1 MLRLLPLTT
10 FICIYLFSW
19 WRCKKNIIA
28 SDKQLKPCID
38 WAYIKNLPLPPKPS
52 FVEFYIV
59 YVSSFLIPNV
69 TEDFLAVRPSGNP
82 ISAKVLVGMFDN
94 KDLVAESSEL
104 IKTHKIE
111 IYGDIAY
118 AVFTLNEIFSYKGN
132 QNKDL
137 STYTCIFKNENGT
150 WKYAWM
156 QRSQGTTDMK
166 TWE

>member
-1 MLRLLPLTT
+1 MSNTQAIEDLINGYAT
-10 FICIYLFSW
+10 SE
-19 WRCKKNIIA
+19 
-28 SDKQLKPCID
+28 D
-38 WAYIKNLPLPPKPS
+38 
-52 FVEFYIV
+52 
-59 YVSSFLIPNV
+59 SSFLIPNA

-82 ISAKVLVGMFDN
+82 ISAKGLVGMFDS

-111 IYGDIAY
+111 ISGDIAY
-118 AVFTLNEIFSYKGN
+118 AVFTLNEIFSFKGN
-132 QNKDL
+132 QNKDF
-137 STYTCIFKNENGT
+137 STYTCIFKNENDT

>member
-1 MLRLLPLTT
+1 M
-10 FICIYLFSW
+10 S
-19 WRCKKNIIA
+19 
-28 SDKQLKPCID
+28 S
-38 WAYIKNLPLPPKPS
+38 IKAIEDLINGYS
-52 FVEFYIV
+52 TSED
-59 YVSSFLIPNV
+59 SSFLIPNV

-82 ISAKVLVGMFDN
+82 ISATGLVEMFN
-94 KDLVAESSEL
+94 SKDLVAESSEL
-104 IKTHKIE
+104 IKIHKIE
-111 IYGDIAY
+111 IYVEIAY

-137 STYTCIFKNENGT
+137 STYTCIFKNKNGT

>member
-1 MLRLLPLTT
+1 MSS
-10 FICIYLFSW
+10 IQAIE
-19 WRCKKNIIA
+19 
-28 SDKQLKPCID
+28 
-38 WAYIKNLPLPPKPS
+38 NLINGYAIS
-52 FVEFYIV
+52 EN
-59 YVSSFLIPNV
+59 SSFLIPNA

-82 ISAKVLVGMFDN
+82 ISAQGLVGMFDS

-132 QNKDL
+132 QNIDL
-137 STYTCIFKNENGT
+137 SAYTGIFKNENRT

>member
-1 MLRLLPLTT
+1 MIYIFYVVFIDIESKISGNWLIFLRSSTQA
-10 FICIYLFSW
+10 IE
-19 WRCKKNIIA
+19 
-28 SDKQLKPCID
+28 
-38 WAYIKNLPLPPKPS
+38 NLINGHAIS
-52 FVEFYIV
+52 EDY
-59 YVSSFLIPNV
+59 SFLIQNA
-69 TEDFLAVRPSGNP
+69 TEDFLAVRQSGNP
-82 ISAKVLVGMFDN
+82 ISAQGLVGMFAS

-111 IYGDIAY
+111 IYGEIAY

-132 QNKDL
+132 QNIDL

>member
-1 MLRLLPLTT
+1 MSSR
-10 FICIYLFSW
+10 
-19 WRCKKNIIA
+19 
-28 SDKQLKPCID
+28 KPIE
-38 WAYIKNLPLPPKPS
+38 NLINGYS
-52 FVEFYIV
+52 TSED
-59 YVSSFLIPNV
+59 SSFLIPNE
-69 TEDFLAVRPSGNP
+69 TEDFLAVRPSGNS
-82 ISAKVLVGMFDN
+82 ISAPGLVGMFDS

-118 AVFTLNEIFSYKGN
+118 AVFTLNEIFSYEGN
-132 QNKDL
+132 QNKDI
-137 STYTCIFKNENGT
+137 STYTCIFKNENGA

>member
-1 MLRLLPLTT
+1 MSNTKAIEDLINGYAT
-10 FICIYLFSW
+10 SE
-19 WRCKKNIIA
+19 
-28 SDKQLKPCID
+28 D
-38 WAYIKNLPLPPKPS
+38 
-52 FVEFYIV
+52 
-59 YVSSFLIPNV
+59 SSFLIPNV

-82 ISAKVLVGMFDN
+82 ISAKGLVGMFDS

-111 IYGDIAY
+111 ICGEIAY

-132 QNKDL
+132 KNKDL
-137 STYTCIFKNENGT
+137 STYTCIFKNVNGT
-150 WKYAWM
+150 WKYSWM